1 MSYPLIEF
9 VFYLLLTS
17 QKIHLIFIYYTNQT
31 LETKNEAVN
40 ASFFVISNHLFNN

>member
-31 LETKNEAVN
+31 LETKKRDCQSPVFCHM
-40 ASFFVISNHLFNN
+40 SSPL